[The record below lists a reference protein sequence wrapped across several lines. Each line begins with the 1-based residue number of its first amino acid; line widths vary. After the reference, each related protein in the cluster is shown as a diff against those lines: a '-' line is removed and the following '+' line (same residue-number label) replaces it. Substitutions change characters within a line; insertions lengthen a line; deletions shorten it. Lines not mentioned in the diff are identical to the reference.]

1 MPPVTLPAARPRAG
15 VRATAAISVA
25 ILVAGCGIVSTTPPS
40 PTPAD
45 FGGIAAELTRHGLNV
60 GHVVSGDAGC
70 DDRVLAP
77 TAISFDASGLDQTST
92 VRIHLYV
99 FRNRATF
106 ERLRATVD
114 ACARSF
120 VTDPETYESAEQSPF
135 VVAGQGPWATQFEAT
150 LRKGLEVAAG
160 TGD

>member
-1 MPPVTLPAARPRAG
+1 MPRRA
-15 VRATAAISVA
+15 VLLCFIAL
-25 ILVAGCGIVSTTPPS
+25 LVAGCGVVTTTPPS

-45 FGGIAAELTRHGLNV
+45 FGGIAAELAKHGINV

-70 DDRVLAP
+70 SDQVLTP
-77 TAISFDASGLDQTST
+77 TAISFDASGLDQPSP
-92 VRIHLYV
+92 VRIYLYV

-114 ACARSF
+114 NCARSF

-135 VVAGQGPWATQFEAT
+135 VVAGQGPWGTQFEAT
-150 LRKGLEVAAG
+150 LRKGLETAAG
-160 TGD
+160 SGD